1 MRLHVWS
8 LALPGG
14 LRIRRCR
21 ELWCRFQT
29 PLGSHIAVAVAQA
42 CGYSSDQTPSLGTS
56 ICHGC
61 SPRKDKR
68 EKKKKSI
75 IFPWDQEH
83 KLPCFQSQAIKRHPL
98 GRSQKIGTQDVCR
111 SSPPGDTVFWSMTKG
126 WCNYSAPQSPSQRLF
141 KQTHR
146 CVH

>member
-1 MRLHVWS
+1 MRLQVRS

-61 SPRKDKR
+61 SPRKDK
-68 EKKKKSI
+68 KKKK
-75 IFPWDQEH
+75 
-83 KLPCFQSQAIKRHPL
+83 KKGTAIETIQMRECGQD
-98 GRSQKIGTQDVCR
+98 GRVGG
-111 SSPPGDTVFWSMTKG
+111 P
-126 WCNYSAPQSPSQRLF
+126 
-141 KQTHR
+141 
-146 CVH
+146 